1 MRSQSVEELE
11 LDFNQLSDLLIE
23 HLQANEHLSIEL
35 EGEQSHFIR
44 FNAAK
49 VRQSGTVTDG
59 SLKLSLIHNH
69 RTAFAAFPLTGDL
82 AIDTACGLDNLNYLR
97 QEVAQLPED
106 PYVVLPENKGSSRE
120 VYQGNLLD
128 PAQAIAA
135 ILPAV
140 QGIDFTGFYA
150 SGVVIQANANSAG
163 QKHWFATDSFFLDYS
178 MIGPTEKAVKATF
191 AGRDWHQE
199 QYQAEIEQSKT
210 QLKLLD
216 LSATAIQPGRYR
228 AYFAPAAVADLVGM
242 LSWGAVSES
251 SLRQGGSAL
260 GKLRDGQKQLSPF
273 LTLEENFSRGIVPRF
288 NEFGEVAPEELPL
301 IVRGE
306 LVNTLTN
313 SRTAKEYDLTS
324 NSANRYESLRS
335 PEVGPGMLKSQDI
348 LSKLGTGLYLSNL
361 HYLNWSDRTGGRITG
376 MTRYA
381 CFWVENGE
389 IVAPIQDLRFD
400 ESLYAFFG
408 EKLEALTDFQ
418 DFIPEVGTY
427 GSRQLGGSLVPGML
441 VRDFTFTL

>member
-1 MRSQSVEELE
+1 MSSHTAESELA
-11 LDFNQLSDLLIE
+11 FNQLSDLLIE
-23 HLQANEHLSIEL
+23 HLQAGEHLSIEF
-35 EGEQSHFIR
+35 ESEQSHFIR

-49 VRQSGTVTDG
+49 VRQSGTVQDG
-59 SLKLSLIHNH
+59 SIKLSLIHNQ
-69 RTAFAAFPLTGDL
+69 RTAFAEFPLTGNL
-82 AIDTACGLDNLNYLR
+82 AVDTTSGLDNLNYLR
-97 QEVAQLPED
+97 QEVVQLPED
-106 PYVVLPENKGSSRE
+106 PYIVLPENKGSSRE
-120 VYQGNLLD
+120 LYPGNLLA
-128 PAQAIAA
+128 PAEATGA

-140 QGIDFTGFYA
+140 QGADFTGFYA
-150 SGVVIQANANSAG
+150 SGLVIRANANSAG

-191 AGRDWHQE
+191 AGKNWHQE
-199 QYQAEIEQSKT
+199 QYQAEIEQSKA

-216 LSATAIQPGRYR
+216 LPAKAIRPGRYR
-228 AYFAPAAVADLVGM
+228 AYFAPAAVADLVGI

-251 SLRQGGSAL
+251 SLRQGGSAF
-260 GKLRDGQKQLSPF
+260 GKLRDGQKLSPQ
-273 LTLEENFSRGIVPRF
+273 LHLKENFSRGSVPRF
-288 NEFGEVAPEELPL
+288 NEFGEVSPEEVPL
-301 IVRGE
+301 IVEGR
-306 LVNTLTN
+306 LVNTLIN
-313 SRTAKEYDLTS
+313 ARTAKEYHLTS
-324 NSANRYESLRS
+324 NSANRFESLRS
-335 PEVGPGMLKSQDI
+335 PEVSPGALKSEDI

-408 EKLEALTDFQ
+408 ENLEALTDVQ
-418 DFIPEVGTY
+418 EFIPEVGTY
-427 GSRQLGGSLVPGML
+427 GARQLGGSLMPGML